1 MKRGVVVTLLAV
13 FALAGCR
20 QESPAPSASAKSN
33 PPATTA
39 APTVAPQAE
48 APAEPWPEETK
59 LQRGSVL
66 PETPLLR
73 LEDGAPFQ
81 LASLRGNAVLLNV
94 WATWCTP
101 CRAETPELEAL
112 SKQYAAR
119 GLEVVGVSVDEASTG
134 DKSIRDFVTE
144 ERAGYRML
152 RQPAGELMQVINT
165 PALPATL
172 LLDRNG
178 GVQWIR
184 IGPIRRDDPRV
195 VAAID
200 AVLR

>member
-20 QESPAPSASAKSN
+20 QESPAPSASTESN

-39 APTVAPQAE
+39 APKAE

-59 LQRGSVL
+59 LQRGTVL

-81 LASLRGNAVLLNV
+81 LASLRGKAVLLNV

-101 CRAETPELEAL
+101 CRAETPELDAL
-112 SKQYAAR
+112 SKEYAAR
-119 GLEVVGVSVDEASTG
+119 GLEVVGVSVDEAPTS
-134 DKSIRDFVTE
+134 DKTIREFVTE
-144 ERAGYRML
+144 EKAGYRML
-152 RQPAGELMQVINT
+152 RQPARELMEVTNT
-165 PALPATL
+165 PTLPTTL
-172 LLDRNG
+172 LLDRKG

-195 VAAID
+195 VAAIE
-200 AVLR
+200 AALR